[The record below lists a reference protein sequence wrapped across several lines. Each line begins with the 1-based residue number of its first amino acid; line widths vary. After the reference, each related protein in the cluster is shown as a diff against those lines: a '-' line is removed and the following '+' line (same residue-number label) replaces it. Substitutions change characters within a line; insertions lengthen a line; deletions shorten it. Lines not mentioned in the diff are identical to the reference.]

1 MAANTKLILT
11 MVAGPILNHLV
22 IITHMKDYW
31 HQLYEHV
38 YIAVGTYIVCRL
50 ILPIQGSRHANAQV
64 VSFSKQRL
72 HEKCSAILCQTMQHV
87 HSGQNVRVVVFGRV
101 RVRPHWLGLE

>member
-1 MAANTKLILT
+1 MEANTKLILT
-11 MVAGPILNHLV
+11 MVAGPISNYFV
-22 IITHMKDYW
+22 IIT

-87 HSGQNVRVVVFGRV
+87 HSGQNVCVVVRV